1 MPDLPSLAFR
11 LLRERFFG
19 YRDRRD
25 LGDRPAPVL
34 TDPFPIPARN
44 LWTGPR
50 GRFRLPFSLP
60 AG

>member
-1 MPDLPSLAFR
+1 MPDLLSLAFHP
-11 LLRERFFG
+11 LRELFFG
-19 YRDRRD
+19 YRD

-34 TDPFPIPARN
+34 ADPFPIPARN

-50 GRFRLPFSLP
+50 GRFRLPFSVP